1 MTNPAATDELTGP
14 GFLGCVCD
22 NWFPA
27 LPVVEVQAKAGRK
40 PNRAKRP
47 WCKSQEQRAF
57 AAGMLHSISVY
68 SSLHS
73 DRHEICA
80 MLLARGLINGGQQR
94 RKGREDQPCLG
105 ARPGAE
111 VCSFVAASDWLD
123 GHASDRQS
131 KPSYAGPQLLRLT
144 DDSVGKNSNGRRV
157 LHALE
162 QLVAWVLL
170 WADRNLELR
179 WLGTAV
185 GFGVFTTIDIP
196 ASVPIHLGGVADYE
210 FLDRHAMI
218 QVGPTWSDRDAGN
231 CTHDTVTVYGP
242 VALINAS
249 CAAHANVSLTD
260 EDLGV
265 GGRTVFA
272 KRKAKEIK
280 AHGQVLAAYLPPRK
294 QKWECPFRS
303 IVDSKCHKTLCCQ

>member
-1 MTNPAATDELTGP
+1 M
-14 GFLGCVCD
+14 CD
-22 NWFPA
+22 NWSPA

-57 AAGMLHSISVY
+57 AAGILHSISVY
-68 SSLHS
+68 LSLHP

-80 MLLARGLINGGQQR
+80 MLLARGLIRGGQQR
-94 RKGREDQPCLG
+94 RKLQEAAQCIG

-111 VCSFVAASDWLD
+111 VCSFEAASDWLD
-123 GHASDRQS
+123 DHASDRAS
-131 KPSYAGPQLLRLT
+131 KPSYTGPQLLRLT
-144 DDSVGKNSNGRRV
+144 DDSVGKQCHGRRV
-157 LHALE
+157 FHARE

-170 WADRNLELR
+170 WADRSLELR
-179 WLGTAV
+179 WLGTEV
-185 GFGVFTTIDIP
+185 GFGVFTTIEIP
-196 ASVPIHLGGVADYE
+196 ASVPIQLGGVADYE

-231 CTHDTVTVYGP
+231 STHDTVTVYGP
-242 VALINAS
+242 AALINAS
-249 CAAHANVSLTD
+249 CAAHANVSLMD

-272 KRKAKEIK
+272 KRKAKTIK
-280 AHGQVLAAYLPPRK
+280 ARQQVLAAYSPPK
-294 QKWECPFRS
+294 EQTWECPFRS
-303 IVDSKCHKTLCCQ
+303 IVDSKCHKPLCCQ